1 MKKSYLFPTYFKKIG
16 WIVTLPVMLYMLIA
30 KIFDL
35 ALDFTVYMP
44 AIYAEKDLSS
54 FFGNN
59 PKENAFFTIAKTS
72 FASTLLP
79 VLIVIG
85 LSFIAFSRHKNED
98 EYISK
103 IREQSLVWSMIVGY
117 LIFILLTLFLYGT
130 VYIAVIMYDIYLFL
144 ILFIF
149 KFNFELYRLK
159 KSLRNEE

>member
-16 WIVTLPVMLYMLIA
+16 WVITLSNLILLLINGLIDNIELKFQMFA
-30 KIFDL
+30 FYGSDVSKLFVQDSGETGFFHVVETSYFTTLFPILFILGLIF
-35 ALDFTVYMP
+35 V
-44 AIYAEKDLSS
+44 
-54 FFGNN
+54 
-59 PKENAFFTIAKTS
+59 
-72 FASTLLP
+72 
-79 VLIVIG
+79 
-85 LSFIAFSRHKNED
+85 AFSKHKNED